1 MRGTRIDSG
10 RPVGGHCNNG
20 GWSCGGVDG
29 GWVAVEV
36 VRSGRVL
43 DSSGGE

>member
-1 MRGTRIDSG
+1 MGAIAIIKA
-10 RPVGGHCNNG
+10 
-20 GWSCGGVDG
+20 GVVVAWMG

-43 DSSGGE
+43 DSSGGK

>member
-1 MRGTRIDSG
+1 MGA
-10 RPVGGHCNNG
+10 
-20 GWSCGGVDG
+20 GVMVAWMG